1 MNWKETY
8 TKVFLKQNQIA
19 ISEVTLKQYMSEWW
33 QNTRA
38 KESGGL
44 RLTDAGFEFVKNEL
58 DLATYDIPFPKDYEM
73 TTNTLI
79 WLDQFIDCPYFLYK
93 HSIVVLDERKAME
106 LHLFSGDIKKYGLT
120 KAMNRHK
127 SG

>member
-8 TKVFLKQNQIA
+8 TKVFLKQKGMA
-19 ISEVTLKQYMSEWW
+19 ISDVTLKQYLSEWW

-38 KESGGL
+38 KEQGGL
-44 RLTDAGFEFVKNEL
+44 RLTNAGFEFVRNDL
-58 DLATYDIPFPKDYEM
+58 DLATYDVPFPKDFEM
-73 TTNTLI
+73 TTNTII
-79 WLDQFIDCPYFLYK
+79 WLDQFITCPYYLFK
-93 HSIVVLDERKAME
+93 NSIVVLDERKAME

-127 SG
+127 K

>member
-8 TKVFLKQNQIA
+8 TKVFLRQKEIA

-44 RLTDAGFEFVKNEL
+44 RLTDAGFEFIKNEL
-58 DLATYDIPFPKDYEM
+58 DLATYDIPFPKDYEI

-79 WLDQFIDCPYFLYK
+79 WLDQFITCPYYLYR
-93 HSIVVLDERKAME
+93 HSIVVTDERKAME

>member
-8 TKVFLKQNQIA
+8 TKVFLKQKNIA
-19 ISEVTLKQYMSEWW
+19 ISEVNLKQYMSDWW

-38 KESGGL
+38 KETGGL
-44 RLTDAGFEFVKNEL
+44 RLTDTGYDFVRNEL
-58 DLATYDIPFPKDYEM
+58 DLATYDVPFPKDFEL
-73 TTNTLI
+73 TTNTII
-79 WLDQFIDCPYFLYK
+79 WLDQFITCPYYL
-93 HSIVVLDERKAME
+93 HRNSIVVLDERKAME

-127 SG
+127 N